1 MKRLKI
7 NYLYLTL
14 FILIIVLIF
23 CCCFKKTREGWKTPG
38 KKNKKACASFKG
50 GDRYNQCRVGNW
62 PCCKKG
68 ANKGGKNKD
77 FKWYEAGNCDKGYC
91 QSSYNQYLK
100 EKEEDAR
107 NKAER
112 ERYARLC
119 NTHKDNKKYK
129 GRDSLSC
136 GKRVLG
142 KNPTGTG
149 LRWTGTK
156 CDHKGEHILQGKGSE
171 QNIGGRNIEYGSDFV
186 CRKVHIDELEKL

>member
-7 NYLYLTL
+7 NYLHLVFFTVM
-14 FILIIVLIF
+14 ILLIF
-23 CCCFKKTREGWKTPG
+23 CCCFKKIREGWKTPG

-50 GDRYNQCRVGNW
+50 GDRYNQCKKGNW

-68 ANKGGKNKD
+68 ANKEGRNRD
-77 FKWYEAGNCDKGYC
+77 FLWYNDGNCDKGYC

-100 EKEEDAR
+100 EK
-107 NKAER
+107 AEK

-129 GRDSLSC
+129 GIDSLSC
-136 GKRVLG
+136 GNRVLG

-156 CDHKGEHILQGKGSE
+156 CHHKGEFIMQRKGSA
-171 QNIGGRNIEYGSDFV
+171 QNDRGRNIRNIEYGMDFT
-186 CRKVHIDELEKL
+186 CRKVDIDELEKL